1 MQRNDGGR
9 KQKEKKNHMARLVAT
24 CHLFIYLFIDNN
36 NEFIGLSCIYIYLVV
51 EIKMRGRLHYSFGM
65 LIIFHF

>member
-1 MQRNDGGR
+1 MMEEENKR
-9 KQKEKKNHMARLVAT
+9 KKKSYGSVSCHMPFIY
-24 CHLFIYLFIDNN
+24 LFIYLFIDNN

-51 EIKMRGRLHYSFGM
+51 EITMRGRLHYSFGM